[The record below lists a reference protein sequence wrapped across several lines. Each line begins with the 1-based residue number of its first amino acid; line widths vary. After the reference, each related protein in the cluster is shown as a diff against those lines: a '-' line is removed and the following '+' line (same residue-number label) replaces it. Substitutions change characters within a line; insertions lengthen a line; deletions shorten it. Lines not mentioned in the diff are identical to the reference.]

1 MGDASAKL
9 DPGLGYDYGTH
20 PCNLEKKS
28 MLIPQGVTEHKFKK
42 ALEEFAS
49 IVGQQWVFTKQED
62 VILYRDAYSPQW
74 GQDDE
79 PLASAAVAPSS
90 TEQVQAVMRVANKYK
105 VPVYAFS
112 TGKNIG
118 YGGSAPIYHGSV
130 AIDLKRMDRIIEIN
144 EKRHFA
150 IVEPGVTLF
159 DLYRAIQERGFRL
172 SMEMMD
178 PAWGSLIGNAL
189 DHGCAHTTTY
199 GRDRFH
205 DHCGM
210 EVVLPTG
217 DLVRTGM
224 GAMPDSNM
232 FADYHYGFGP
242 FVDGMFSQSNFG
254 VVTRMG
260 FQLRPEHEAYRAGMV
275 HVPKYSDLERL
286 IEVENH
292 VINSGIANG
301 MTHFSS
307 PVQGPPMGA
316 SPEEMRAFMSNREL
330 MKVLAVKGRPD
341 AKKLEQIA
349 AANGLGYWS
358 ANVKFHGPEKVIAA
372 QWEYCKEK
380 FLEIPSAWVE
390 DYGPVVTFPL
400 SPEQEAQLNTPGH
413 AEKVHLGI
421 PSLNRFAFQA
431 FFNDMRSTP
440 EARST
445 GHLFFAPMLPKDVG
459 ELMKAMDVVYNTM
472 TELGIK
478 VPPGHFGRMPI
489 GWYHRCFIYLYPL
502 NVTKVEKVNRTEV
515 ELYRELIKV
524 CAEHGWGEYRTH
536 NLFGDQVMN
545 TYSWNDNALRK
556 LHETIKDAVDP
567 NGVFAAGKS
576 GIWPKHLRKQR
587 SA

>member
-1 MGDASAKL
+1 
-9 DPGLGYDYGTH
+9 
-20 PCNLEKKS
+20 
-28 MLIPQGVTEHKFKK
+28 MLIPEGVSETNFKA
-42 ALEEFAS
+42 ALREFAN
-49 IVGQQWVFTKQED
+49 IVGREWVFTDHDD

-79 PLASAAVAPSS
+79 PLASAAVAPNS
-90 TEQVQAVMRVANKYK
+90 TEQVQALMRAANRYR

-118 YGGSAPIYHGSV
+118 YGGSAPIYNGSV
-130 AIDLKRMDRIIEIN
+130 AIDLKRMNRIVEIN

-159 DLYRAIQERGFRL
+159 DLYRAIQEKGFRL

-178 PAWGSLIGNAL
+178 PAWGSVIGNAL

-217 DLVRTGM
+217 ELVRTGM
-224 GAMPDSNM
+224 GAIPGSDM
-232 FADYHYGFGP
+232 FADFHYGFGP
-242 FVDGMFSQSNFG
+242 YVDGIFSQSNLG

-260 FQLRPEHEAYRAGMV
+260 FQLRPEHEAYRAGMIY
-275 HVPKYSDLERL
+275 VPRFDDLERL

-292 VINSGIANG
+292 CINSGVANG
-301 MTHFSS
+301 MTHFGS

-316 SPEEMRAFMSNREL
+316 GVEEMKAFFEQKEL
-330 MKVLAVKGRPD
+330 VGLLAVHGRPD
-341 AKKLEQIA
+341 AKKLEAYA
-349 AANGLGYWS
+349 ARNGMGYWS
-358 ANVKFHGPEKVIAA
+358 ANIKFHGPEKVIAA
-372 QWEYCKEK
+372 QWEYCREK
-380 FLEIPSAWVE
+380 FLEIPGAWAE

-400 SPEQEAQLNTPGH
+400 SPEQEAQLNTPWH

-445 GHLFFAPMLPKDVG
+445 GHLFFAPLLPKRAD
-459 ELMKAMDVVYNTM
+459 ELLKAMDVFYEAMVD
-472 TELGIK
+472 LGIP
-478 VPPGHFGRMPI
+478 VPPGHYGRMPI
-489 GWYHRCFIYLYPL
+489 GWYHRCFIYLVAL
-502 NVTKVEKVNRTEV
+502 NVTKVEELNRREV
-515 ELYRELIKV
+515 DAYRELIRIG
-524 CAEHGWGEYRTH
+524 AEHGWGEYRTH
-536 NLFGDQVMN
+536 NLFNDDVMN
-545 TYSWNDNALRK
+545 TYSFNNHALLS

-567 NGVFAAGKS
+567 NGILAAGKS
-576 GIWPKHLRKQR
+576 GVWPGHLRDRYRLGGR
-587 SA
+587 S

>member
-1 MGDASAKL
+1 MRRPAGISESDFAA
-9 DPGLGYDYGTH
+9 
-20 PCNLEKKS
+20 
-28 MLIPQGVTEHKFKK
+28 
-42 ALEEFAS
+42 ALEAFAGVVGPEF
-49 IVGQQWVFTKQED
+49 VFTSEDD
-62 VILYRDAYSPQW
+62 VILYRDAYSPKW

-79 PLASAAVAPSS
+79 PLASAAVAPKT
-90 TEQVQAVMRVANKYK
+90 TEQVQAVMRIANQYRI
-105 VPVYAFS
+105 PVYAFS

-118 YGGSAPIYHGSV
+118 YGGSSPIYDGSV

-144 EKRHFA
+144 EKRHYA

-159 DLYRAIQERGFRL
+159 DLYREIQERGYRL

-178 PAWGSLIGNAL
+178 PAWGSVIGNAL

-224 GAMPDSNM
+224 GAMPGSDMS
-232 FADYHYGFGP
+232 ADFHYGFGP

-260 FQLRPEHEAYRAGMV
+260 FHLRPEHEGYRSGV
-275 HVPKYSDLERL
+275 ISVPRYTDLEAL
-286 IEVENH
+286 IEIENH
-292 VINSGIANG
+292 CINSGIANG
-301 MTHFSS
+301 MTHFGS
-307 PVQGPPMGA
+307 PIQGPSLSSG
-316 SPEEMRAFMSNREL
+316 PEEMRQFFGQKEL
-330 MKVLAVKGRPD
+330 MKLLKVKGKPD
-341 AKKLEQIA
+341 TKKLESYA
-349 AANGLGYWS
+349 AKNKIGFWNANI
-358 ANVKFHGPEKVIAA
+358 KFHGPPKIIAA
-372 QWEYCKEK
+372 QWEYCREK
-380 FLEIPSAWVE
+380 FLSEIPGAWAE

-400 SPEQEAQLNTPGH
+400 SKEQESQLNTPGH

-431 FFNDMRSTP
+431 AFNDMRSTP

-445 GHLFFAPMLPKDVG
+445 GHLFFAPLIPKRAD
-459 ELMKAMDVVYNTM
+459 ELLKAMDVFYEAMVGM
-472 TELGIK
+472 GIP

-489 GWYHRCFIYLYPL
+489 GWYHRCFIYLVAL
-502 NVTKVEKVNRTEV
+502 NVTKVEKINRREV
-515 ELYRELIKV
+515 EAYRELIRV
-524 CAEHGWGEYRTH
+524 GASHGWGEYRTH
-536 NLFGDQVMN
+536 NLFNDDVMK
-545 TYSWNDNALRK
+545 TYSFNDNALLR

-567 NGVFAAGKS
+567 NGVLAAGKS
-576 GIWPKHLRKQR
+576 GVWPRHLRQ